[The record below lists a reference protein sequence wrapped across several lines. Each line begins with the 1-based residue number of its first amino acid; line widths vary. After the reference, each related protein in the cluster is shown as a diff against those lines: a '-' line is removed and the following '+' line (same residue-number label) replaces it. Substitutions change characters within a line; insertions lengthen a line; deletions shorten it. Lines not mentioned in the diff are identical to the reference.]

1 MTLVFCDA
9 STRVNLVPAGTGQ
22 FYLVASTSP
31 GAHAERAAESIYRV
45 IIDQL
50 ALNSA
55 EVVHERVFGSL
66 NVAAMVL
73 GARQSLLAD
82 KCLTPVPPTYIEGAP
97 PWGTG
102 LAGVMIQAV
111 SPGATQS
118 GIQTLD
124 EQSRPVGRCW
134 IRDGV
139 QQLVFQGLDGIA
151 PGAAPDGSV
160 GAEIETLFDRIE
172 RQLDLHGAT
181 LGDVTRTW
189 FYLDDILAHYATF
202 NRVRNARYSS
212 RGLLRHAPST
222 AMLPAST
229 GIGGKSSGKARVVA
243 DVLATR
249 CASGESVQRL
259 DNKTQQEPTNYGSS
273 FCRAATVRAHGRTT
287 IQLSG
292 TAAIGVTGESLYP
305 GNVEMQIDCTLT
317 HVSSLLA
324 SQGAT
329 LSDMASATMFLKQP
343 KHAEVLAEQLRRR
356 GLETLPYV
364 VVVADVCRDELL
376 FELDAEVLVPELE

>member
-1 MTLVFCDA
+1 M
-9 STRVNLVPAGTGQ
+9 
-22 FYLVASTSP
+22 
-31 GAHAERAAESIYRV
+31 AER
-45 IIDQL
+45 
-50 ALNSA
+50 
-55 EVVHERVFGSL
+55 
-66 NVAAMVL
+66 
-73 GARQSLLAD
+73 
-82 KCLTPVPPTYIEGAP
+82 
-97 PWGTG
+97 
-102 LAGVMIQAV
+102 
-111 SPGATQS
+111 
-118 GIQTLD
+118 
-124 EQSRPVGRCW
+124 SRPVGRRW
-134 IRDGV
+134 SRDGV

-151 PGAAPDGSV
+151 PGAEDPDGSV

-172 RQLDLHGAT
+172 CLLDLHGAT

-189 FYLDDILAHYATF
+189 FYLDDILALYATF

-212 RGLLRHAPST
+212 RGLLQHSPST
-222 AMLPAST
+222 ALLPAST

-249 CASGESVQRL
+249 SASGANVQRL
-259 DNKTQQEPTNYGSS
+259 DNTTQQEPTNYGSS

-292 TAAIGVTGESLYP
+292 TAAIGVAGESLYP
-305 GNVEMQIDCTLT
+305 GDVEMQIDCTLT

-324 SQGAT
+324 TQGAT

-343 KHAEVLAEQLRRR
+343 KHAQVLAEQLRRR
-356 GLETLPYV
+356 GLEKLPYV